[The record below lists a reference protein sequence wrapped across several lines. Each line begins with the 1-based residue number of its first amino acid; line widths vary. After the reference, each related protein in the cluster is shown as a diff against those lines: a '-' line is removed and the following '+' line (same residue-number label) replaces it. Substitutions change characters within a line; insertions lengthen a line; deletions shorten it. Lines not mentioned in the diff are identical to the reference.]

1 MQTLAWAPQTLEG
14 AVGTPVSVLELHTD
28 ALLPKAFIES
38 LVLPGAAC
46 RGPGTAAIQA

>member
-14 AVGTPVSVLELHTD
+14 AAGMPVSVLELHTHT
-28 ALLPKAFIES
+28 LLPQAFIES

-46 RGPGTAAIQA
+46 RGPGAAAIQA